1 MFVHCIT
8 VVGLCF
14 LNDHGCCTASSV
26 LLLDRNL
33 TLSRLPRGRVYCTS
47 WGRAAGD
54 FHFVMERAHARAL
67 MKVHYPVSQPLV
79 FMGHGWIRNV
89 VTNAIGVLPT
99 PPAARCSQA
108 SRRMEETNNERSEN
122 RVARRRGDGDG
133 GGTEVDR
140 VVLSSRDASARL
152 LASSQAIVDSEWC
165 PPLQVLQYGQGGV
178 VNDLQVHGGMV
189 QNAHVVVAVYLYTC
203 FSS

>member
-1 MFVHCIT
+1 
-8 VVGLCF
+8 
-14 LNDHGCCTASSV
+14 
-26 LLLDRNL
+26 
-33 TLSRLPRGRVYCTS
+33 
-47 WGRAAGD
+47 
-54 FHFVMERAHARAL
+54 
-67 MKVHYPVSQPLV
+67 
-79 FMGHGWIRNV
+79 
-89 VTNAIGVLPT
+89 VLPT

-165 PPLQVLQYGQGGV
+165 PPLQVLQYGQGAV

-203 FSS
+203 FSSWKFGWEYIVRLLSCTCLLWSCFLLLGFFFFCVRVYSRTKMSTERCVGRVWIDIVCPPIHTNSAYQFFWFSFSTFTNRWISLKWCATAYRIGRR